1 MTINEHQ
8 HVETEH
14 YRCDVCLESVDGDI
28 LGGLQ
33 VALCLDMVPRKK
45 LRYCM
50 GKSEVSKNYVR
61 QLQDINK
68 TVVRCVVGV
77 TDGFKAGVELH
88 QGSV

>member
-1 MTINEHQ
+1 
-8 HVETEH
+8 
-14 YRCDVCLESVDGDI
+14 
-28 LGGLQ
+28 
-33 VALCLDMVPRKK
+33 
-45 LRYCM
+45 M